1 MTTEDQAIARMIA
14 PGTKRKKIWR
24 NGVLQIFITRACDK
38 KCFHCTQNSQMAGAA
53 AKITPEQLRQALESL
68 NFKDGTG
75 PYFGV
80 VGAFGGNPC
89 AAKGTRVYTTA
100 GIFAIEDLEN
110 KVFAVRNQR
119 GEVCPATCWL
129 SGKGRRL
136 YEVKLRGGHS
146 HFVTADHEWPA
157 VALGFRG
164 NAKRKDLA
172 NYNPSKQV
180 IPLGKVKT
188 IDLQPGMR
196 LPIGAS
202 DFLGFGADGDEE
214 DGFLAGWILGDGSV
228 SVRKLPRSRI
238 RVNGEEDKRFAKNGR
253 VRHVTLIVN
262 TTDAASGVATRLQ
275 GRIKQLGSLASF
287 RAVNK
292 CHELGVSHTGVDVWM
307 DKFGLLGKKEGLP
320 TATWSTASEEF
331 RKGMIDGLF
340 SADGSVE
347 VSKVTGHVR
356 VRLASSQLKLTTD
369 VADLLSFY
377 GIKSQISKRVREG
390 SFPNGKDYGRTYTS
404 YTLSIC
410 GTRSVERFARLFPLT
425 HVEKNRRLQDVVG
438 KFKADVASTNIEIV
452 SITPTDRYE
461 DVWDISVSDDTHTFQ
476 IAHCVT
482 GNCLHPQ
489 FEELCSIF
497 REYVPFE
504 QRGIW
509 SNHPRGQGAIMR
521 QTFNPKVSNLNV
533 HESKEAYDE
542 FAASWPE
549 CKSEL
554 KGLKADSRHT
564 PALVAM
570 QDLDVLPGGVE
581 NTEANRL
588 TLIADCDINKY
599 WSAMICPVRNELRAF
614 FCELAAAQAM
624 LHQNNQ
630 NWMGTGQPMPDT
642 GLPVTPGWWREPME
656 SFRQQVRVHC
666 HACGIPLRGYGALAN
681 AGPHEQISE
690 THMGVSR
697 MKDSRQI
704 MQITQLVQL
713 GADYLGKATD
723 YIENGGV

>member
-1 MTTEDQAIARMIA
+1 MTTEDQAIAKMIA

-68 NFKDGTG
+68 NFKDGTR

-80 VGAFGGNPC
+80 VGAFGGNP
-89 AAKGTRVYTTA
+89 
-100 GIFAIEDLEN
+100 
-110 KVFAVRNQR
+110 
-119 GEVCPATCWL
+119 P
-129 SGKGRRL
+129 
-136 YEVKLRGGHS
+136 
-146 HFVTADHEWPA
+146 
-157 VALGFRG
+157 
-164 NAKRKDLA
+164 
-172 NYNPSKQV
+172 
-180 IPLGKVKT
+180 
-188 IDLQPGMR
+188 
-196 LPIGAS
+196 
-202 DFLGFGADGDEE
+202 
-214 DGFLAGWILGDGSV
+214 
-228 SVRKLPRSRI
+228 
-238 RVNGEEDKRFAKNGR
+238 
-253 VRHVTLIVN
+253 
-262 TTDAASGVATRLQ
+262 
-275 GRIKQLGSLASF
+275 
-287 RAVNK
+287 
-292 CHELGVSHTGVDVWM
+292 
-307 DKFGLLGKKEGLP
+307 
-320 TATWSTASEEF
+320 
-331 RKGMIDGLF
+331 
-340 SADGSVE
+340 
-347 VSKVTGHVR
+347 
-356 VRLASSQLKLTTD
+356 
-369 VADLLSFY
+369 
-377 GIKSQISKRVREG
+377 
-390 SFPNGKDYGRTYTS
+390 
-404 YTLSIC
+404 
-410 GTRSVERFARLFPLT
+410 
-425 HVEKNRRLQDVVG
+425 
-438 KFKADVASTNIEIV
+438 
-452 SITPTDRYE
+452 
-461 DVWDISVSDDTHTFQ
+461 
-476 IAHCVT
+476 
-482 GNCLHPQ
+482 LHPQ